1 MKTQIYLSTGEK
13 IVTETSFEDVRLE
26 ASTMKFVNVEVK
38 ELRGT
43 GSTNVRISINVNHIV
58 KITE

>member
-13 IVTETSFEDVRLE
+13 IVTETSYDDVKLE
-26 ASTMKFVNVEVK
+26 ASVMKFVNVEVR

-43 GSTNVRISINVNHIV
+43 KSNNVRISINVNHIV